1 LDEEETAL
9 MAYTQADL
17 DKLDAAILDPTKRVT
32 LSDGRSTEKHGLDE
46 LRRLRADVKNEIA
59 GASVGRAGRRQR
71 FIVARVGRCR

>member
-9 MAYTQADL
+9 MAYTQSDL

-46 LRRLRADVKNEIA
+46 LRRLRADVKAELA
-59 GASVGRAGRRQR
+59 ASASQVRRRNR
-71 FIVARVGRCR
+71 FIVGRVGRLR